1 MENDKEAIPM
11 QILEN
16 DFDYELTPHKKSS
29 KPYFS
34 PKFILFVIFTLS
46 ILLVFFFIYHSY
58 TIKILNN
65 KIDELESKINIMD
78 KEVVRRKIGVAFV
91 YDYMYANGIARF
103 LTVLTDLL
111 AETGKYHVY
120 LINEGMTDIDF
131 KLNPKVKR
139 IITKMD
145 AKQMIDVD
153 QANNIDIYVLNND
166 ASKDFIDTYRS
177 LGKKVIG
184 IFHGVYLSCIFT
196 NDTDAYPLWPEFK
209 YFDSFVHIIADDY
222 WVYKKFGFNN
232 SIYIPNIYTFDA
244 SKVPTSPLTYKNI
257 LMVGRVDDIIKGGKF
272 GILAMS
278 EILKEIPDAKLTIV
292 GLNPPD
298 NLINLTH
305 ELHIEKSVI
314 WANFSLNIS
323 EHYLNTSVLL
333 VTSVSESFPMVMN
346 EGKAHSVPIVSFN
359 VDYSPCFQK
368 GVITVEMF
376 DYFAMAK
383 ETIKLLKDFEYR
395 KEMGKIAKES
405 LKMYNNNDTIN
416 MWGKLFNA
424 LVNGN
429 DEYGK
434 LQKEVE
440 KKYYNETIAKERLV
454 KHFHYGQQFNNF
466 FKCHSFENFTSLD
479 YIKTITPC
487 PNETKSSKK
496 IF

>member
-1 MENDKEAIPM
+1 
-11 QILEN
+11 
-16 DFDYELTPHKKSS
+16 
-29 KPYFS
+29 
-34 PKFILFVIFTLS
+34 
-46 ILLVFFFIYHSY
+46 
-58 TIKILNN
+58 
-65 KIDELESKINIMD
+65 MD
-78 KEVVRRKIGVAFV
+78 KEVVKRKIGVAFV

-111 AETGKYHVY
+111 AETGKYKVY
-120 LINEGMTDIDF
+120 LINEGETDIDF
-131 KLNPKVKR
+131 KINRKVKR
-139 IITKMD
+139 IITKID
-145 AKQMIDVD
+145 TKQMIDVD
-153 QANNIDIYVLNND
+153 QENNIDIYILNND
-166 ASKDFIDTYRS
+166 ATKDFIDTYRS

-196 NDTDAYPLWPEFK
+196 NDTDAYPIWGEFN
-209 YFDSFVHIIADDY
+209 YFDSFVHIIPDDY
-222 WVYKKFGFNN
+222 WIYKKFGFNN
-232 SIYIPNIYTFDA
+232 TIYIPNIYTFDS
-244 SKVPTSPLTYKNI
+244 SKVPTSPLTNKNI

-278 EILKEIPDAKLTIV
+278 EIVKVIPDAKLTIV

-298 NLINLTH
+298 DLINLTYD
-305 ELHIEKSVI
+305 LHIEKNVI

-323 EHYLNTSVLL
+323 EYYLNTSVLL

-346 EGKAHSVPIVSFN
+346 EGKAHSVPVVSFN

-376 DYFAMAK
+376 DYLAMAK
-383 ETIKLLKDFEYR
+383 ETIKLLNDFEYR

-440 KKYYNETIAKERLV
+440 NKYYNETIAKERLI

-479 YIKTITPC
+479 YIKTITVC
-487 PNETKSSKK
+487 PNETKSSQKK
-496 IF
+496 FKK